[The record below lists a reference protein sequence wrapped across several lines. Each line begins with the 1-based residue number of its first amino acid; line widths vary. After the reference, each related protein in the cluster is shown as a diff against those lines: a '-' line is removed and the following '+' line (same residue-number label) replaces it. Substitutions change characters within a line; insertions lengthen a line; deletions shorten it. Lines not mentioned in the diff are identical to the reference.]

1 MSDLVLLSQRRHH
14 DDYPDVLLPHHPPEV
29 SHGVVQGS
37 LRADEVPLRPAALS
51 KDIEALAPREDGRT
65 DRKDRPGTSSH
76 RHKVCVDVVGVGLG
90 ALKRQ
95 PHATVVICSR
105 MEKQNEIGLVSY
117 FLYSAPV

>member
-51 KDIEALAPREDGRT
+51 KDIEALAGG
-65 DRKDRPGTSSH
+65 RKDRQEGPTGNQLSPARSL
-76 RHKVCVDVVGVGLG
+76 R
-90 ALKRQ
+90 
-95 PHATVVICSR
+95 
-105 MEKQNEIGLVSY
+105 
-117 FLYSAPV
+117 